1 MSEPPHPPRVGRRKR
16 RRAPPSPHFWDLRL
30 PESEG
35 PHRSPRVGPMLR
47 FESDLRSDS
56 PKGEGLRSC
65 TVAHGTSRHP
75 RTMKT
80 AQEGV
85 WSWAVAY
92 TSAYSR
98 RRLFSPATGPAF
110 PTVLLGARTLDGRRT
125 VWATRHGR
133 NYEGFEVTGLKPRPS
148 IPW

>member
-56 PKGEGLRSC
+56 PKGEGPCSC
-65 TVAHGTSRHP
+65 TVAHGTSRHS
-75 RTMKT
+75 MVD
-80 AQEGV
+80 ELCG
-85 WSWAVAY
+85 
-92 TSAYSR
+92 R
-98 RRLFSPATGPAF
+98 RDMDVIMRGLKSQGSSPALPSPGEKPA
-110 PTVLLGARTLDGRRT
+110 
-125 VWATRHGR
+125 
-133 NYEGFEVTGLKPRPS
+133 
-148 IPW
+148 